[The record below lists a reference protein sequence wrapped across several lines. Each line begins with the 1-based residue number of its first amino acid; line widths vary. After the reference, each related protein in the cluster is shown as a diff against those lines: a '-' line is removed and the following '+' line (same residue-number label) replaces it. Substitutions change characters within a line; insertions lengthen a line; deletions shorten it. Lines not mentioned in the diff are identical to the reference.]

1 MHDSLIDPLVAFD
14 RPDRSEEAD
23 VVDMT
28 TDSLELLLA
37 ASRRYPL
44 LTPQQE
50 IELSKRI
57 ERGDL
62 AAKERMINSNLRLVV
77 SQARRYLGSGL
88 SMADLVQEGMFGLIR
103 ASEKFDWRKGYRF
116 STYATLW
123 IRQAMQR
130 GAGNSGRTVRLPVHV
145 GQRVRNLR
153 RFERELAATLGR
165 DPTDDEIIEKSGL
178 TLEQI
183 QDLREIDRDTVSLDA
198 PVGEEGDSSFGSLI
212 PLEAEGPEAEAED
225 SERRRTI
232 ARALHA
238 LPEPERDVIALRY
251 GIAEEAPQTPAQT
264 SRKLGVPRDQVD
276 RLERRGLD
284 ALRQRAE
291 LAALRDAA

>member
-1 MHDSLIDPLVAFD
+1 MHDSLIDPRVALD
-14 RPDRSEEAD
+14 RPDAVEEPE

-28 TDSLELLLA
+28 PDSLEQLLA

-44 LTPQQE
+44 LTPEQE

-103 ASEKFDWRKGYRF
+103 ASEKFDWRRGYRF

-153 RFERELAATLGR
+153 RAERELAAELGR
-165 DPTDDEIIEKSGL
+165 DPTDDELVAKTKFS
-178 TLEQI
+178 LEQI
-183 QDLREIDRDTVSLDA
+183 ADLREIDRDTVSLDT
-198 PVGEEGDSSFGSLI
+198 PVGEEGDTSLGALI
-212 PLEAEGPEAEAED
+212 PLEDEGPEAEAE
-225 SERRRTI
+225 EHEVRRTI
-232 ARALHA
+232 ASALHA
-238 LPEPERDVIALRY
+238 LPEPERNVIALRY
-251 GIAEEAPQTPAQT
+251 GMAEEPPQTPAQT
-264 SRKLGVPRDQVD
+264 SRRLGVSRDQVD
-276 RLERRGLD
+276 RLERRALD
-284 ALRQRAE
+284 ALRQRDE
-291 LAALRDAA
+291 LDALRDAA